1 MKFHILTARAP
12 PGLCKALHI
21 FRTGLPP
28 IGSQL
33 TPGVTVLGRVL
44 GGALPLAVP
53 VADVE
58 PERAPREID
67 LSPDRVVR
75 RTEGPGA
82 CRRPGGCL
90 ARLPLAERGG
100 EGRKRLRS
108 GMATTRLA
116 LAMTVMGTAA
126 AARSA
131 VAQARPNRRAPHA
144 TARASIDTREP
155 DPATRLGDAEGD
167 LAEVDHV
174 PVEQD
179 RARPEGPGSTPRWWQ
194 RAAAGGRRSRRRRP
208 PESEWRRGG
217 RPAGTPVA
225 GRSPVRGAAA

>member
-1 MKFHILTARAP
+1 MGRVKFHILTAREP

-33 TPGVTVLGRVL
+33 TPGVTVLGRVRA
-44 GGALPLAVP
+44 GALPLAVP

-58 PERAPREID
+58 PERSPRGID
-67 LSPDRVVR
+67 LSPDQIVR
-75 RTEGPGA
+75 RTEDLERVAVQEGRLP
-82 CRRPGGCL
+82 
-90 ARLPLAERGG
+90 RLPLAERGG

-155 DPATRLGDAEGD
+155 DPAT
-167 LAEVDHV
+167 
-174 PVEQD
+174 
-179 RARPEGPGSTPRWWQ
+179 TPR
-194 RAAAGGRRSRRRRP
+194 
-208 PESEWRRGG
+208 
-217 RPAGTPVA
+217 
-225 GRSPVRGAAA
+225 